1 MIVYVRK
8 VILWTDHKL
17 LVSISWKPLTSVFKR
32 LPHPLLRLQQFDCE
46 IRYKPGKEM
55 LLADTLSRAYSE
67 DYEWL
72 ASKSEVECINA
83 THFLPV
89 PDHQLNELQRETACD
104 PTLQFVKKAILDGFP
119 DTKDEQP
126 AAIHQCFEIPDELS
140 VDDGVILNGQRCIIP
155 QTLRQKI
162 KQKQHN
168 SQIGSHGCFCR
179 ARETVYWPGMNA
191 EITDYIQKCNV
202 CMSLQSN

>member
-1 MIVYVRK
+1 
-8 VILWTDHKL
+8 
-17 LVSISWKPLTSVFKR
+17 
-32 LPHPLLRLQQFDCE
+32 
-46 IRYKPGKEM
+46 M
-55 LLADTLSRAYSE
+55 LLADTLSRAKSE
-67 DYEWL
+67 DYERT
-72 ASKSEVECINA
+72 ATESEVECIPA
-83 THFLPV
+83 THFFPV
-89 PDHQLNELQRETACD
+89 PDHQLKELPRETACD

-140 VDDGVILNGQRCIIP
+140 VDDGVILNGQRGIIP